1 MTEPE
6 RSQNEG
12 EIMPRSGVRGF
23 SSSVL
28 RMARADAGLR
38 VDELARLLGVTQQ
51 AVAMWETGKS
61 KPTPAM
67 LAALART
74 LKLPAA
80 DLAPIREADLRIGD
94 LRAQA
99 GLTQVQVAQHL
110 GVAPAIVGNMERGFR
125 TVNGELVPALAA
137 LYGVSEERVRS
148 IWHQS
153 YEAVTERLN
162 ARK

>member
-6 RSQNEG
+6 RSQNQG
-12 EIMPRSGVRGF
+12 EAMPRSGVRGF

-38 VDELARLLGVTQQ
+38 VDELARLLGVSQQ
-51 AVAMWETGKS
+51 AVAMWETGRS

-67 LAALART
+67 LAALAHT
-74 LKLPAA
+74 LKLSAA

-99 GLTQVQVAQHL
+99 GLTQVQVAKHL
-110 GVAPAIVGNMERGFR
+110 QVATAIVGNMERGFR
-125 TVNGELVPALAA
+125 AVNDDHVRVLAA
-137 LYGVSEERVRS
+137 LYNVSEDRVRS
-148 IWHQS
+148 IWHQT
-153 YEAVTERLN
+153 YDAVTNRLN

>member
-6 RSQNEG
+6 RSQNRG
-12 EIMPRSGVRGF
+12 EAMPRSGVRGF

-38 VDELARLLGVTQQ
+38 ADELGRLLGVTQQ

-74 LKLPAA
+74 LRVSAA

-99 GLTQVQVAQHL
+99 GLTQVQVAKHL
-110 GVAPAIVGNMERGFR
+110 QVAAAIIGNMERGFR
-125 TVNGELVPALAA
+125 VVNDKHVPVLAE
-137 LYGVSEERVRS
+137 LYGVSEDRVRS
-148 IWHQS
+148 IWRQT
-153 YEAVTERLN
+153 YDAVTERLN
-162 ARK
+162 TRK

>member
-6 RSQNEG
+6 GSQSEG
-12 EIMPRSGVRGF
+12 EAMPRSGVRGF

-51 AVAMWETGKS
+51 AVTLWETGKS

-74 LKLPAA
+74 LKVRAA

-99 GLTQVQVAQHL
+99 GLTQVQVAEHL
-110 GVAPAIVGNMERGFR
+110 RVAPAIIGNMERGFR
-125 TVNGELVPALAA
+125 AVDNERVPALAA
-137 LYGVSEERVRS
+137 LYDVSEDRLRTV
-148 IWHQS
+148 WLLT
-153 YEAVTERLN
+153 YDAVTDRLN

>member
-1 MTEPE
+1 
-6 RSQNEG
+6 
-12 EIMPRSGVRGF
+12 MPRSGVRGF

-67 LAALART
+67 LAALARA
-74 LKLPAA
+74 LRVLAA

-99 GLTQVQVAQHL
+99 GLTQVQVAKHL
-110 GVAPAIVGNMERGFR
+110 QVAAAIIGNMERGLR
-125 TVNGELVPALAA
+125 PVNPEHVPTLAA
-137 LYGVSEERVRS
+137 LYDVSEDRVRS
-148 IWHQS
+148 IWRQT
-153 YEAVTERLN
+153 YDAVTDRLS

>member
-6 RSQNEG
+6 RSQNQG
-12 EIMPRSGVRGF
+12 EVMPRSGVRGF

-61 KPTPAM
+61 KPTP
-67 LAALART
+67 
-74 LKLPAA
+74 KLPAA

-125 TVNGELVPALAA
+125 TVNGEHVPALAA
-137 LYGVSEERVRS
+137 LYGVSEARVRS
-148 IWHQS
+148 IWHQT
-153 YEAVTERLN
+153 YDAVTERLN